1 LRFEKGRKGEK
12 GENIRESER
21 ERESA
26 SARKREEEERESEA
40 FVESRTTPEKEKR
53 NSKKLTKELAAPDEG
68 AHRRGRHDGPCCG
81 NGDFSRRRGGGD
93 G

>member
-1 LRFEKGRKGEK
+1 LKREEKARKARILE
-12 GENIRESER
+12 RER